1 MVKSGLD
8 NKIVEDQAVPRV
20 SHYRLAAHLGTA
32 LTIYAA
38 MMVSAF
44 DLLAKPSQEAK
55 VLEMLRSPQAARLKT
70 LSLVTL
76 GLVATTIMSGALVAG
91 LDAGL
96 VYNEFPLMGG
106 KIIPT
111 DLLALTPKWKNF
123 LENTT
128 TVQFDHRYLV
138 RLISFDILPIPGD
151 LLNVSPLLSSRRSR
165 QQQPLA
171 PSFCIQGAFRSLGT

>member
-32 LTIYAA
+32 LTIYSA

-44 DLLAKPSQEAK
+44 DLLAKPSQEVK

-76 GLVATTIMSGALVAG
+76 GLIATTVMSGALVAG

-123 LENTT
+123 LENST

-138 RLISFDILPIPGD
+138 TIFLFFFFFIIIFFFFFFFFRKE
-151 LLNVSPLLSSRRSR
+151 LS
-165 QQQPLA
+165 
-171 PSFCIQGAFRSLGT
+171 